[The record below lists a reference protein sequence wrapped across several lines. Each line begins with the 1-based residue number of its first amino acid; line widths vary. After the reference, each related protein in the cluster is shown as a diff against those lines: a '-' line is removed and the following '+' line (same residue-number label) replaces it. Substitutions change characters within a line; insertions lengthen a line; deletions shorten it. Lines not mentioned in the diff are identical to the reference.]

1 MSDHGPTMMPYRH
14 HIFICTGRYCT
25 ADGEGAALYRL
36 LPRLLAE
43 HDLLFSADRVK
54 RGETPCLGVCQ
65 DGPIA
70 VIYPEGLWYHHVT
83 PELLRRIVREHLC
96 DGNPIPNQCFHS
108 LSRPLSD
115 DGEQKRT
122 ESPS

>member
-1 MSDHGPTMMPYRH
+1 MSDRGPTMMPYRH
-14 HIFICTGRYCT
+14 HLFICTGRYCT
-25 ADGEGAALYRL
+25 ANGEGAALYQL
-36 LPRLLAE
+36 LPGLLAE

-83 PELLRRIVREHLC
+83 PELLRQIVQEYLC
-96 DGNPIPNQCFHS
+96 EGTAVHQHCFHS
-108 LSRPLSD
+108 LRPLPPSEGD
-115 DGEQKRT
+115 QPT
-122 ESPS
+122 EHPS